1 MTAAL
6 IRRVRQMLTIRV
18 RAQVPALGYLAA
30 DVSGSRRELD
40 ERDIR
45 STGVLLGYS
54 VMKTM
59 VTSHGAGDPADQLV
73 DPIDQLITL
82 IRATGAEAVVV
93 PSFAHFF
100 GGEVPLPLVRA
111 ADVIPVDNPSAVRSR
126 WEVPVVILDDSS
138 ERN

>member
-1 MTAAL
+1 MRPAVSGWFGGL
-6 IRRVRQMLTIRV
+6 LKLRQR
-18 RAQVPALGYLAA
+18 VPALGYLVAEE
-30 DVSGSRRELD
+30 SGPRRKWD
-40 ERDIR
+40 EQLIR
-45 STGVLLGYS
+45 STGAKLGYS

-59 VTSHGAGDPADQLV
+59 VTSHGAGDPADQVV

-100 GGEVPLPLVRA
+100 GGVVPLRLVRA
-111 ADVIPVDNPSAVRSR
+111 ADVIPVDNPSAARSR
-126 WEVPVVILDDSS
+126 WEVLAVIDDSS